1 MTNKVTGRCLNIGNC
16 EIANSMSAIEI
27 DESAEFVCTE
37 CGKPLV
43 ASQAANRG
51 GKQTAQ
57 KWLAGI
63 GVVGAT
69 AAVIFG
75 LSNTLKPKAPQV
87 ANPPSSPPTPSGS
100 KVVLRLAGSN
110 TLGSKLLP
118 ALVEAYFKSKGC
130 TDVEQKKIELELI
143 NVTCKIDGASYL
155 SSISFK
161 GSSTAFTSLKDGS
174 ADVGMASRRAKPA
187 EVASLAGM
195 GNLLSPANEHV
206 IALDGIAII
215 VSQSNQIPQL
225 SVDQVRGLFAGQ
237 FTFFNQVGGI
247 SKPVRVYRRDD
258 KSGTFDS
265 FNALVMAG
273 VPITPSAKAY
283 EDSHELSSTVAGDV
297 SGIGFVGHT
306 HIGDARP
313 VPIGTPGQQA
323 LLPNRFTIQTEDYPL
338 SRRLYLYSIS
348 ESSNPEVARFLSFI
362 ASKEGQA
369 IVERERFVPLEIVT
383 QRSTLPAGGTNA
395 YQSVVSGAER
405 LSVNFRFN
413 TGSNQLDNRALA
425 DLDRVTEFLIRTKTN
440 PSRLAL
446 IGFADNIGDP
456 SSNVVLSKERANTV
470 AAALK
475 TRGITPGRITG
486 FGAENPVASNATT
499 EGRERNRRVEVWVT
513 RQE

>member
-1 MTNKVTGRCLNIGNC
+1 
-16 EIANSMSAIEI
+16 
-27 DESAEFVCTE
+27 
-37 CGKPLV
+37 
-43 ASQAANRG
+43 
-51 GKQTAQ
+51 
-57 KWLAGI
+57 
-63 GVVGAT
+63 
-69 AAVIFG
+69 
-75 LSNTLKPKAPQV
+75 
-87 ANPPSSPPTPSGS
+87 
-100 KVVLRLAGSN
+100 
-110 TLGSKLLP
+110 
-118 ALVEAYFKSKGC
+118 
-130 TDVEQKKIELELI
+130 
-143 NVTCKIDGASYL
+143 
-155 SSISFK
+155 
-161 GSSTAFTSLKDGS
+161 
-174 ADVGMASRRAKPA
+174 
-187 EVASLAGM
+187 
-195 GNLLSPANEHV
+195 
-206 IALDGIAII
+206 
-215 VSQSNQIPQL
+215 
-225 SVDQVRGLFAGQ
+225 
-237 FTFFNQVGGI
+237 
-247 SKPVRVYRRDD
+247 
-258 KSGTFDS
+258 
-265 FNALVMAG
+265 MAG

-283 EDSHELSSTVAGDV
+283 EDSHELSSAVAGDV

-306 HIGDARP
+306 HTGDARP

-383 QRSTLPAGGTNA
+383 QRSTLPAGNTSA